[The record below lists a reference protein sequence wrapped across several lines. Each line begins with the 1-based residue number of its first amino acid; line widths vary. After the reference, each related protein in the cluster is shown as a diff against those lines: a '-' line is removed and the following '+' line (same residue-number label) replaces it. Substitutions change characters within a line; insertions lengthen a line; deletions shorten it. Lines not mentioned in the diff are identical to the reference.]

1 MRLIDFV
8 FLFCGLL
15 AVSVADVLIK
25 KMCHQQ
31 TSDFEALKSPL
42 ALAILG
48 LYAVQITAFVHV
60 FVKKAE
66 LGLVGIA
73 QTVIYAIIVLGSGIL
88 FFEEKLTTQKFIGAA
103 LAIGGVALM
112 NWSPAATPPS

>member
-1 MRLIDFV
+1 LSAIDFV
-8 FLFCGLL
+8 FLFFGLL

-25 KMCHQQ
+25 KMCHGQ
-31 TSDFEALKSPL
+31 TTDLDALRSPL
-42 ALAILG
+42 ALAVVG
-48 LYAVQITAFVHV
+48 LYAVQIVAFVHV

-73 QTVIYAIIVLGSGIL
+73 QTVIYAIIVLGSGVL
-88 FFEEKLTTQKFIGAA
+88 FFEEKLTLQKGIGAV

-112 NWSPAATPPS
+112 NWSPAPPT